1 MSTEED
7 AGLPHYSLGGLR
19 ASLGLSRHAVNKLIE
34 LGFVRP
40 NRGEG
45 GAYRFSFQDL
55 VMLRS
60 AHELRTAG
68 LPTRRLLASLR
79 NLKAALPPEAP
90 VDGLRIVAAG
100 DELAVK
106 LNGQQW
112 EPSTGQLVMDFGV
125 SPASG
130 AISYIPQDTASRT
143 VQPPVDVDALFT
155 AAEALEETDS
165 ARAEA
170 IYRGVIALAPGH
182 AHAHL
187 NLGYMLCEAG
197 RCQDAV
203 DLYDSALATCEAD
216 PLLLYN
222 RAVALEGVGRTRDA
236 LVAYEA
242 ALALQPDLADAH
254 QNAALLYA
262 QLGDKQLAIRHF
274 SAFRRIERS

>member
-1 MSTEED
+1 VSTESR

-40 NRGEG
+40 HRGEG
-45 GAYRFSFQDL
+45 GGYRFSFQDL
-55 VMLRS
+55 VLLRS
-60 AHELRTAG
+60 AHELRSAG

-90 VDGLRIVAAG
+90 IDGLRIVAAG
-100 DELAVK
+100 DELAVR

-112 EPSTGQLVMDFGV
+112 EPTSGQLVMDFEV

-130 AISYIPQDTASRT
+130 EVSYIPQESPARATLSAL
-143 VQPPVDVDALFT
+143 DVGALFA
-155 AAEALEETDS
+155 AAEALEETDA

-170 IYRGVIALAPGH
+170 TYRRVIALAPGH

-203 DLYDSALATCEAD
+203 ELYDSALTTCEAD

-222 RAVALEGVGRTRDA
+222 RAVALEGVGRTHEA
-236 LVAYEA
+236 LSAYES

-262 QLGDKQLAIRHF
+262 ERGDKQLAIRHF
-274 SAFRRIERS
+274 SAFRRIQRS